1 MSDTVASSSLPL
13 AGIRV
18 LDATSNIAGPFGG
31 AILADLGADVIKIET
46 PSGDPSRSMVPIDG
60 DRSAYF
66 HIVNRNKSAESI
78 DLKSH
83 LGKSLLAEL
92 MNNADV
98 FLTNFLP
105 DRLAALDLQP
115 AELMKKFPR
124 LIVGNLSSYGST
136 GPDASIPGYDGTIQA
151 RTGIMHVTGE
161 AEGDP
166 VRAGVSVLDVG
177 GGMWLA
183 IGILAAI
190 VERNKSGKGTLVET
204 SLFETGATWV
214 SYHLSAEQLSG
225 LPSVRSGSGH
235 PTFSP
240 YGIFATGEGVICIGV
255 GSDNIFEKL
264 CTSINR
270 ADLISDPRFKMK
282 EEVDQE
288 MYRYY
293 KAINVEVA
301 KLKSLLSLVS
311 SWENELKKLQEK
323 FSKKP
328 KQARSLKNVHELMDE
343 IKQLKLAGKDNP
355 GDRQVGAWQSIR
367 TTPVSAI
374 NEAEKVAMAR
384 LDVPSEQDWKRVS
397 DAAALIDAY
406 RIQINQFYDS
416 KWRKLKK
423 E

>member
-83 LGKSLLAEL
+83 LGKSRLAEL

-270 ADLISDPRFKMK
+270 ADLISDPRFITNADRVANKK
-282 EEVDQE
+282 ILKLEIE
-288 MYRYY
+288 
-293 KAINVEVA
+293 KA
-301 KLKSLLSLVS
+301 LLSKSAVD
-311 SWENELKKLQEK
+311 WAELLGRSGVPADRVALPEEL
-323 FSKKP
+323 FDD
-328 KQARSLKNVHELMDE
+328 KQAEA
-343 IKQLKLAGKDNP
+343 IKVLLPYPD
-355 GDRQVGAWQSIR
+355 S
-367 TTPVSAI
+367 
-374 NEAEKVAMAR
+374 
-384 LDVPSEQDWKRVS
+384 
-397 DAAALIDAY
+397 
-406 RIQINQFYDS
+406 DS
-416 KWRKLKK
+416 KVKEIPGLPLRFNGQRPPIRKSAPHRDNS
-423 E
+423 

>member
-83 LGKSLLAEL
+83 LGKSRLAEL

-270 ADLISDPRFKMK
+270 ADLISDPRFITNADRVANKK
-282 EEVDQE
+282 ILKLEIEKALISKSAVDWAELLGRNGVPADRVALPEELFDD
-288 MYRYY
+288 
-293 KAINVEVA
+293 
-301 KLKSLLSLVS
+301 
-311 SWENELKKLQEK
+311 
-323 FSKKP
+323 
-328 KQARSLKNVHELMDE
+328 KQAEA
-343 IKQLKLAGKDNP
+343 IKVLLPYPD
-355 GDRQVGAWQSIR
+355 S
-367 TTPVSAI
+367 
-374 NEAEKVAMAR
+374 
-384 LDVPSEQDWKRVS
+384 
-397 DAAALIDAY
+397 
-406 RIQINQFYDS
+406 DS
-416 KWRKLKK
+416 KVKEIPGLPLRLNGQRPPIRKSAPHRDNS
-423 E
+423 

>member
-83 LGKSLLAEL
+83 LGKSRLAEL

-270 ADLISDPRFKMK
+270 ADLISDPRFITNADRVANKK
-282 EEVDQE
+282 ILKLEIEKALISKSAVDWAEHLGRNGVPADRVALPEELFDD
-288 MYRYY
+288 
-293 KAINVEVA
+293 
-301 KLKSLLSLVS
+301 
-311 SWENELKKLQEK
+311 
-323 FSKKP
+323 
-328 KQARSLKNVHELMDE
+328 KQAEA
-343 IKQLKLAGKDNP
+343 IKVLLPYPD
-355 GDRQVGAWQSIR
+355 S
-367 TTPVSAI
+367 
-374 NEAEKVAMAR
+374 
-384 LDVPSEQDWKRVS
+384 
-397 DAAALIDAY
+397 
-406 RIQINQFYDS
+406 DS
-416 KWRKLKK
+416 KVKEIPGLPLRLNGQRPPIRKSAPHRDNS
-423 E
+423 

>member
-1 MSDTVASSSLPL
+1 MSDLAAGKSLPL

-46 PSGDPSRSMVPIDG
+46 PSGDPSRSMVPVDG

-66 HIVNRNKSAESI
+66 HIVNRNKSVESI
-78 DLKSH
+78 DLKSD
-83 LGKSLLAEL
+83 LGKSRLAEL
-92 MNNADV
+92 MTDADV

-105 DRLAALDLQP
+105 DRLSALGLKPDD
-115 AELMKKFPR
+115 LMKKFPR

-136 GPDASIPGYDGTIQA
+136 GPDASAPGYDGTIQA

-161 AEGDP
+161 PDGDP

-235 PTFSP
+235 PTFAP
-240 YGIFATGEGVICIGV
+240 YGIFTTGDGAICIGV
-255 GSDNIFEKL
+255 GSDNIFRKL
-264 CTSINR
+264 CTLIAR
-270 ADLISDPRFKMK
+270 EDLISDPRFITNADRVNNRKILTTEIEK
-282 EEVDQE
+282 ALAAKSALDWAEILGRNGVPADRVALPEELFED
-288 MYRYY
+288 
-293 KAINVEVA
+293 
-301 KLKSLLSLVS
+301 
-311 SWENELKKLQEK
+311 
-323 FSKKP
+323 
-328 KQARSLKNVHELMDE
+328 KQAEAIKVLLPYPDSQSKVKE
-343 IKQLKLAGKDNP
+343 IPGLPLRFNGERPPIRKSAPHRDN
-355 GDRQVGAWQSIR
+355 S
-367 TTPVSAI
+367 
-374 NEAEKVAMAR
+374 
-384 LDVPSEQDWKRVS
+384 
-397 DAAALIDAY
+397 
-406 RIQINQFYDS
+406 
-416 KWRKLKK
+416 
-423 E
+423 

>member
-1 MSDTVASSSLPL
+1 MRIEGACMSDLAAGKSLPL
-13 AGIRV
+13 AGVRV

-46 PSGDPSRSMVPIDG
+46 PSGDPSRSMVPVDG

-66 HIVNRNKSAESI
+66 HIVNRNKSVESI
-78 DLKSH
+78 DLKSD
-83 LGKSLLAEL
+83 LGKSRLAEL
-92 MNNADV
+92 MSDADV

-105 DRLAALDLQP
+105 DRLSALGLQP
-115 AELMKKFPR
+115 ADLMKKFPR

-136 GPDASIPGYDGTIQA
+136 GPDASAPGYDGTIQA

-161 AEGDP
+161 ADGDP

-240 YGIFATGEGVICIGV
+240 YGIFTTGDGTICIGV
-255 GSDNIFEKL
+255 GSDNIFKKL
-264 CTSINR
+264 CTLIAR
-270 ADLISDPRFKMK
+270 EDLISDSRFISNADRVKNRKILMNEIEK
-282 EEVDQE
+282 ALAAKSSLDWAEILGRNGVPADRVARPEELFED
-288 MYRYY
+288 
-293 KAINVEVA
+293 
-301 KLKSLLSLVS
+301 
-311 SWENELKKLQEK
+311 
-323 FSKKP
+323 
-328 KQARSLKNVHELMDE
+328 KQAEAIKVLLPYPDSQSKVKE
-343 IKQLKLAGKDNP
+343 IPGLPLRFDGQRPPIRKSAPHRDN
-355 GDRQVGAWQSIR
+355 S
-367 TTPVSAI
+367 
-374 NEAEKVAMAR
+374 
-384 LDVPSEQDWKRVS
+384 
-397 DAAALIDAY
+397 
-406 RIQINQFYDS
+406 
-416 KWRKLKK
+416 
-423 E
+423 

>member
-1 MSDTVASSSLPL
+1 MLQIEGACMSDLAAGKSLPL
-13 AGIRV
+13 AGVRV

-46 PSGDPSRSMVPIDG
+46 PSGDPSRSMVPVDG

-66 HIVNRNKSAESI
+66 HIVNRNKSVESI
-78 DLKSH
+78 DLKSD
-83 LGKSLLAEL
+83 LGKSRLAEL
-92 MNNADV
+92 MTDADV

-105 DRLAALDLQP
+105 DRLNALDLKP
-115 AELMKKFPR
+115 DDLMKKFPR

-136 GPDASIPGYDGTIQA
+136 GPDASAPGYDGTIQA

-161 AEGDP
+161 ADGDP

-240 YGIFATGEGVICIGV
+240 YGIFSSGDGAICIGV
-255 GSDNIFEKL
+255 GSDNIFKKL
-264 CTSINR
+264 CTLIAR
-270 ADLISDPRFKMK
+270 EDLISDPRFISNADRVKNK
-282 EEVDQE
+282 KILTTEIEKALAAKSALEWAEILGRNGVPADRVALPEELFED
-288 MYRYY
+288 
-293 KAINVEVA
+293 
-301 KLKSLLSLVS
+301 
-311 SWENELKKLQEK
+311 
-323 FSKKP
+323 
-328 KQARSLKNVHELMDE
+328 KQAEVIKVLLPYPDSQSKVKE
-343 IKQLKLAGKDNP
+343 IPGLPLRFDGQRPPIRKSAPHRDN
-355 GDRQVGAWQSIR
+355 S
-367 TTPVSAI
+367 
-374 NEAEKVAMAR
+374 
-384 LDVPSEQDWKRVS
+384 
-397 DAAALIDAY
+397 
-406 RIQINQFYDS
+406 
-416 KWRKLKK
+416 
-423 E
+423 

>member
-1 MSDTVASSSLPL
+1 MLQIEGACMSDLAAGKSLPL
-13 AGIRV
+13 AGVRV

-46 PSGDPSRSMVPIDG
+46 PSGDPSRSMVPVDG

-66 HIVNRNKSAESI
+66 HIVNRNKSVESI
-78 DLKSH
+78 DLKSD
-83 LGKSLLAEL
+83 LGKSRLAEL
-92 MNNADV
+92 MTDADV

-105 DRLAALDLQP
+105 DRLSALDLKP
-115 AELMKKFPR
+115 DDLMKKFPR

-136 GPDASIPGYDGTIQA
+136 GPDASAPGYDGTIQA

-161 AEGDP
+161 ADGNP

-240 YGIFATGEGVICIGV
+240 YGIFTTGDGAICIGV
-255 GSDNIFEKL
+255 GSDNIFRKL
-264 CTSINR
+264 CTLIAR
-270 ADLISDPRFKMK
+270 EDLISDPRFIANADRVNNRKILTTEIEK
-282 EEVDQE
+282 ALAVKSALDWAEILGRNGVPADRVALPEELFED
-288 MYRYY
+288 
-293 KAINVEVA
+293 
-301 KLKSLLSLVS
+301 
-311 SWENELKKLQEK
+311 
-323 FSKKP
+323 
-328 KQARSLKNVHELMDE
+328 KQAEAIKVLLPYPDSQSKVKE
-343 IKQLKLAGKDNP
+343 IPGLPLRFNGQRPPIRKSAPHRDN
-355 GDRQVGAWQSIR
+355 S
-367 TTPVSAI
+367 
-374 NEAEKVAMAR
+374 
-384 LDVPSEQDWKRVS
+384 
-397 DAAALIDAY
+397 
-406 RIQINQFYDS
+406 
-416 KWRKLKK
+416 
-423 E
+423 

>member
-83 LGKSLLAEL
+83 LGKSRLAEL

-115 AELMKKFPR
+115 AELMRKFPR
-124 LIVGNLSSYGST
+124 LIVGNLSSYGSI

-270 ADLISDPRFKMK
+270 ADLISDPRFITNADRVANKK
-282 EEVDQE
+282 ILKLEIEKALISKSAVDWAELLGRNGVPADRVALPEELFDD
-288 MYRYY
+288 
-293 KAINVEVA
+293 
-301 KLKSLLSLVS
+301 
-311 SWENELKKLQEK
+311 
-323 FSKKP
+323 
-328 KQARSLKNVHELMDE
+328 KQAEA
-343 IKQLKLAGKDNP
+343 IKVLLPYPD
-355 GDRQVGAWQSIR
+355 S
-367 TTPVSAI
+367 
-374 NEAEKVAMAR
+374 
-384 LDVPSEQDWKRVS
+384 
-397 DAAALIDAY
+397 
-406 RIQINQFYDS
+406 DS
-416 KWRKLKK
+416 KVKEIPGLPLRLNGQRPPIRKSAPHRDNS
-423 E
+423 